1 MKRRAFIGR
10 GLAAILLTGTMSP
23 LIFAAGWAAVGLLQF
38 GSRDFTG
45 IAEFVSAVWFF
56 GTFIALAYAMV
67 IGLCIEWPKS
77 YWLMKRLSGGWWVS
91 FLVTLFAAEVLLHSS
106 LFIDVAARGTAQT
119 SDLAGNLIFFT
130 CAAAVGGACSAAFW
144 WGLVVRPGRKF
155 ALRMQ

>member
-1 MKRRAFIGR
+1 M
-10 GLAAILLTGTMSP
+10 
-23 LIFAAGWAAVGLLQF
+23 AAVGLLQF

-45 IAEFVSAVWFF
+45 IVEFVSFVWFF

-91 FLVTLFAAEVLLHSS
+91 FLISLFAAELLLHSH
-106 LFIDVAARGTAQT
+106 LFINSAARGTVQT
-119 SDLAGNLIFFT
+119 SDLAGDLIMLT

-144 WGLVVRPGRKF
+144 WGLVVRPSRKF

>member
-10 GLAAILLTGTMSP
+10 GLAAILLTGTVSP
-23 LIFAAGWAAVGLLQF
+23 FIFAGGMAAVGLLQF

-45 IAEFVSAVWFF
+45 IVEFVSFVWFF

-91 FLVTLFAAEVLLHSS
+91 FLISLFAAELLLHSH
-106 LFIDVAARGTAQT
+106 LFINSAARGTVQT
-119 SDLAGNLIFFT
+119 SDLAGDLIMLT

-144 WGLVVRPGRKF
+144 WGLVVRPSRKF